1 MSEPTYRTMNIKLR
15 IKPDNS
21 VEKIQFSE
29 YEDVITLE
37 EDGDD
42 KILTITADI
51 EEVPSG
57 RVF

>member
-1 MSEPTYRTMNIKLR
+1 MSEPTYRNMNIKLR

-21 VEKIQFSE
+21 IEKIQFSE
-29 YEDVITLE
+29 YEEVITIT

-42 KILTITADI
+42 KILTITAQI

-57 RVF
+57 RVL

>member
-1 MSEPTYRTMNIKLR
+1 MSEPKYRTMNIKLR

-51 EEVPSG
+51 EEMYNGSI
-57 RVF
+57 

>member
-1 MSEPTYRTMNIKLR
+1 MSEPKYRTMNIKLR

-29 YEDVITLE
+29 YEEVITLE

-42 KILTITADI
+42 KILTITANI
-51 EEVPSG
+51 EEMNNGSI
-57 RVF
+57 

>member
-1 MSEPTYRTMNIKLR
+1 MSDPVYRTMNIKLR

-29 YEDVITLE
+29 YEDVITLT

-42 KILTITADI
+42 KILTITAQI
-51 EEVPSG
+51 EEMQHG
-57 RVF
+57 GL

>member
-1 MSEPTYRTMNIKLR
+1 VSDPVYRTMNIKLR

-29 YEDVITLE
+29 YEDVITLT

-42 KILTITADI
+42 KILTITAQI
-51 EEVPSG
+51 EEMQHG
-57 RVF
+57 GL

>member
-1 MSEPTYRTMNIKLR
+1 MSDPVYRTMSIKLR

-29 YEDVITLE
+29 YEDVITLT

-42 KILTITADI
+42 KILTITAEI
-51 EEVPSG
+51 EEMQHG
-57 RVF
+57 GL

>member
-1 MSEPTYRTMNIKLR
+1 MSEPKYRTMNIKLR

-42 KILTITADI
+42 KILTITAEI
-51 EEVPSG
+51 EEMNNGSI
-57 RVF
+57 

>member
-1 MSEPTYRTMNIKLR
+1 MNIKLR

-29 YEDVITLE
+29 YEDVITLT

-42 KILTITADI
+42 KILTITAQI
-51 EEVPSG
+51 EEMQHG
-57 RVF
+57 GL

>member
-15 IKPDNS
+15 IKSDNS

-29 YEDVITLE
+29 YEEEITLI

-42 KILTITADI
+42 KILTITAQI

-57 RVF
+57 SVY

>member
-1 MSEPTYRTMNIKLR
+1 MSEPTYRRMNIKLR

-21 VEKIQFSE
+21 IEKIQFSE
-29 YEDVITLE
+29 YEEVITLT

-42 KILTITADI
+42 KILTITAEI

-57 RVF
+57 RVL

>member
-1 MSEPTYRTMNIKLR
+1 MSEPKYRTMNIKLR
-15 IKPDNS
+15 IKSDNS

-42 KILTITADI
+42 KILTITAEI
-51 EEVPSG
+51 EEMNNGSI
-57 RVF
+57 

>member
-1 MSEPTYRTMNIKLR
+1 MSEPTHRTMNIKLR

-29 YEDVITLE
+29 YEEVITIE

-42 KILTITADI
+42 KILTITAEI

-57 RVF
+57 RVL

>member
-1 MSEPTYRTMNIKLR
+1 MSEPTYRPMNIKLR
-15 IKPDNS
+15 IKSDNS

-29 YEDVITLE
+29 YEEEITLT

-42 KILTITADI
+42 KILTITAQI

-57 RVF
+57 SIY

>member
-1 MSEPTYRTMNIKLR
+1 MSEPIYRTMNIKLR

-29 YEDVITLE
+29 YEEEITLT

-42 KILTITADI
+42 KILTITAQI
-51 EEVPSG
+51 EEIQHGSI
-57 RVF
+57 

>member
-1 MSEPTYRTMNIKLR
+1 MSEPKYRTMNIKLR
-15 IKPDNS
+15 IKPDNT

-42 KILTITADI
+42 KILIITAQI
-51 EEVPSG
+51 EEMNNGSI
-57 RVF
+57 

>member
-1 MSEPTYRTMNIKLR
+1 MSEPTYRNMNIKLR

-21 VEKIQFSE
+21 IEKIQFSE
-29 YEDVITLE
+29 YEEVITIT

-42 KILTITADI
+42 KILTITAKI

-57 RVF
+57 RVL

>member
-1 MSEPTYRTMNIKLR
+1 MSEPKYRRMNIKLR

-42 KILTITADI
+42 KILTITAEI

>member
-1 MSEPTYRTMNIKLR
+1 MSDPKYRTMNIKLR
-15 IKPDNS
+15 IKPDNT

-42 KILTITADI
+42 KILIITAQI
-51 EEVPSG
+51 EEMNNGSI
-57 RVF
+57 